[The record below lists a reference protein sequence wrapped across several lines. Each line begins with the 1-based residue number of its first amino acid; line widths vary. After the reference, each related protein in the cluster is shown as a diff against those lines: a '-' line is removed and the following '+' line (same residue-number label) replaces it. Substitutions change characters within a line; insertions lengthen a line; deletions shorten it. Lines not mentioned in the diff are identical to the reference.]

1 MNNMTLKKRTYLI
14 FIILTIVLIMGSA
27 MTFINAKKQ
36 LEWSINVREF
46 NNMNQVFMDAKESH
60 LTWKNT
66 LLESILKDEAFTGEL
81 NPENCSFGKRYK
93 DIINSPNID
102 LLPEDIKSH
111 LLEVDVYH
119 RNLHESAKDINNLTY
134 EARIDKYNKIIQPN
148 LEKVLS
154 SINNISKGLSSNT
167 NKFIQESVEYN
178 KKHTTSIVTINL
190 VIIIIFMIV
199 FVTMDKH
206 VVNPV
211 KMLTEFV
218 LDLSNYNLL
227 YNDKYVKIT
236 HSNTELGKM
245 AEAMYKLQENLHEIL
260 KNIRNISTEI
270 GDDSIHLSSSMEETS
285 ASIEQIAISID
296 EVAKGSS
303 DQAKSAEQ
311 GFQELLALDNRINI
325 MGENTKIINK
335 DIEKIIDV
343 NKAGIQAIEVLEN
356 AMTNNNIIIENMN
369 SQVNILDNKS
379 IEVGKIT
386 DTIKNIAEQTNL
398 LALNAA
404 IEAARAGEHGRG
416 FEVVANEIRK
426 LANQVSENTSIIENT
441 IKDIQNEISKTKA
454 NVKSSKNA
462 MEETAKISSDTKELF
477 ENISLSV
484 NNVISQIRNL
494 IDNIQETTSSK
505 ELVIKSIEDIS
516 SVSEE
521 SAAATEQIA
530 ASIQEQSIIIEEIEK
545 MSNKLQDISKSL
557 NTVVDNFKL

>member
-60 LTWKNT
+60 LTWKNI

-199 FVTMDKH
+199 FVNMDKH

-245 AEAMYKLQENLHEIL
+245 AKAMYKLQENLQEIL
-260 KNIRNISTEI
+260 KNIKNISTEI

-426 LANQVSENTSIIENT
+426 LSNQVSENTSIIENT

>member
-60 LTWKNT
+60 LTWKNI

-245 AEAMYKLQENLHEIL
+245 AKAMYKLQENLQEIL
-260 KNIRNISTEI
+260 KNIKNISTEI

-426 LANQVSENTSIIENT
+426 LSNQVSENTSIIENT

-530 ASIQEQSIIIEEIEK
+530 ASIQEQSVIIEEIGK

>member
-1 MNNMTLKKRTYLI
+1 MNNMTLKKMTYLI
-14 FIILTIVLIMGSA
+14 FIILTMVLIMGSA

-66 LLESILKDEAFTGEL
+66 LLESILKEETFTGEL
-81 NPENCSFGKRYK
+81 NPENCSFGKKYK
-93 DIINSPNID
+93 DMINSPNID

-119 RNLHESAKDINNLTY
+119 RNLHESAKDINNLTH

-148 LEKVLS
+148 LEKVLG

-167 NKFIQESVEYN
+167 NKFIQESVESN
-178 KKHTTSIVTINL
+178 KKQTTTIITINL

-227 YNDKYVKIT
+227 YNDKYIKIT

-245 AEAMYKLQENLHEIL
+245 AKAMYKLQENLQEIL
-260 KNIRNISTEI
+260 KNIKNISTEI
-270 GDDSIHLSSSMEETS
+270 EDDSIHLSSSMEGTS
-285 ASIEQIAISID
+285 ASMEQIAISID

-335 DIEKIIDV
+335 DIENIIDV

-356 AMTNNNIIIENMN
+356 AMKNNNIIIENMN

-379 IEVGKIT
+379 IEIGKIT
-386 DTIKNIAEQTNL
+386 DTINNIAEQTNL

-426 LANQVSENTSIIENT
+426 LSNQVSENTSIIENT
-441 IKDIQNEISKTKA
+441 IKDIQNEISNTKE

-462 MEETAKISSDTKELF
+462 MEETAKISSNTKELF

-516 SVSEE
+516 AVSEE

-530 ASIQEQSIIIEEIEK
+530 ASIQEQSVIIEEIEK